1 MAKKEKEIVEEEN
14 VKVEEKSVDCTPLFY
29 NLGLTSMIQGIAGFE
44 AAFFILAALDSMEDG
59 ILTIFLILLF
69 LNIASSIPFGILGI
83 IKGKAKA
90 KGITG
95 LVLTGLSLLIFI
107 GILLARS

>member
-1 MAKKEKEIVEEEN
+1 MAKKEKEIIEEEN
-14 VKVEEKSVDCTPLFY
+14 VKTEEKSVDRTPLFY

-44 AAFFILAALDSMEDG
+44 AAFFVLAALDSMEDG
-59 ILTIFLILLF
+59 MLTIFLILLF
-69 LNIASSIPFGILGI
+69 LNIDSSIPFGILGI

-95 LVLTGLSLLIFI
+95 LILTGLSLLIFI
-107 GILLARS
+107 GIILARS

>member
-1 MAKKEKEIVEEEN
+1 MAKKEKEIVEEAE
-14 VKVEEKSVDCTPLFY
+14 KIEESKSVDRTPLFY

-95 LVLTGLSLLIFI
+95 LILTGLSLLVFI
-107 GILLARS
+107 GILLVRS